1 MHNETNEQAFMQNVM
16 QKNVSLGFVLRKEGV
31 DLVQHISGR
40 GHFLCRGPGPAH
52 RPSRGVGGTVV
63 GPGPGPEM

>member
-1 MHNETNEQAFMQNVM
+1 MHSETNEQAFIQNVM
-16 QKNVSLGFVLRKEGV
+16 QKNVSLGFVLLGGV

-63 GPGPGPEM
+63 GLGPGPEM